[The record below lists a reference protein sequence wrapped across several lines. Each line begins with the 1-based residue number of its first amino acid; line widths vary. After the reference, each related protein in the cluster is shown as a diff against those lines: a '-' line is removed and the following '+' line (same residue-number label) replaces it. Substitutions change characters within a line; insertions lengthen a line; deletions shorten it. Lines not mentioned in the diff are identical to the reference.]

1 MSSHSRRQF
10 VKQSAAGMLALGT
23 AGSLSFGQ
31 QAAQPAK
38 MAIAR
43 WAGSGTPPADQVP
56 RIAAELTSQAIA
68 ALGGMGR
75 FVRRHDVVWV
85 KPNIG
90 WDRSPELAAN
100 TNPAVVETMV
110 RLCFEAGAKK
120 VKVGDNPCDLPQ
132 NTYANS
138 GIADAARRAGAE
150 VVFLD
155 RERFKTV
162 AIKGER
168 VKQLPMYPEVLD
180 CDLVINIPVAKHH
193 ALATATLCMK
203 NYMGVIEQRR
213 TFHQAIPECLADLTR
228 FMRPQICVLD
238 AVRVLLRHGPKGG
251 NPADVAMP
259 MAVAAGVDIVAL
271 DALGAE
277 LLGKKPEE
285 IGSIPSGER
294 AGLGTKDYRSLAPK
308 EIAVS

>member
-1 MSSHSRRQF
+1 MNAHSRRQF
-10 VKQSAAGMLALGT
+10 VKRSAAGMLALGT
-23 AGSLSFGQ
+23 CNSLAFGQ
-31 QAAQPAK
+31 GSAQRAK

-43 WAGSGTPPADQVP
+43 WGGSGTPPADRVD
-56 RIAAELTSQAIA
+56 RIAAEMTRKAIA
-68 ALGGMGR
+68 ALGGMER
-75 FVRRHDVVWV
+75 FVRRQDVVWV

-100 TNPAVVETMV
+100 TNPAVVETLV
-110 RLCFEAGAKK
+110 RLCYEAGAKK
-120 VKVGDNPCDLPQ
+120 VKVGDNPCDLAR
-132 NTYANS
+132 NSYANS

-155 RERFKTV
+155 RRRFKTV
-162 AIKGER
+162 AIKGQR
-168 VKQLPMYPEVLD
+168 VKKLPMYPEVLD
-180 CDLVINIPVAKHH
+180 CDLVISAAVAKHH

-228 FMRPQICVLD
+228 FMRPQLCVLD

-259 MAVAAGVDIVAL
+259 MTVAAGVDIVAM
-271 DALGAE
+271 DAFGAE
-277 LLGKKPEE
+277 LLGRKPEE
-285 IGSIPSGER
+285 VGSVVVGQR

-308 EIAVS
+308 EIVVS